1 MLSPKAKQNA
11 TAVAASPEEGNF
23 TWEMIMSETFIST
36 LQIGVVEFLSVF
48 NIFSSKNITIY
59 FQENNIVIL

>member
-11 TAVAASPEEGNF
+11 TAVAASTEDGNF
-23 TWEMIMSETFIST
+23 TWEMSETFIST

-48 NIFSSKNITIY
+48 NIFSRK
-59 FQENNIVIL
+59 ILQFIFRKIIL

>member
-11 TAVAASPEEGNF
+11 TTVAASPEDGNF
-23 TWEMIMSETFIST
+23 TWAEMSETFIST

-59 FQENNIVIL
+59 FQENNIVI